1 MFLCTTEQ
9 KHLYE
14 EIFRVCILAIK
25 SGPYLVHLQLVRD
38 IRRILS
44 ITGQTKPTI
53 LYFAAICITN
63 LNVSYQVIWR
73 SQIFSF
79 YAKF

>member
-1 MFLCTTEQ
+1 MQMFLCTTEQ

-44 ITGQTKPTI
+44 ITGQTKPTV
-53 LYFAAICITN
+53 L
-63 LNVSYQVIWR
+63 
-73 SQIFSF
+73 
-79 YAKF
+79 

>member
-1 MFLCTTEQ
+1 MIYANVLCTTEQ

-44 ITGQTKPTI
+44 ITGQTKPTVLRSY
-53 LYFAAICITN
+53 LY
-63 LNVSYQVIWR
+63 YQ
-73 SQIFSF
+73 SKCKLPDYLTKSDF
-79 YAKF
+79 